1 VLEKF
6 CLFCEL
12 PLSGRV
18 RAKEDV
24 LPKWLLTHLDLK
36 TSDRLRGVHMSD
48 LGTRHRPPRV
58 QGAHTIL
65 QGAVCEKC
73 NNQWMSD
80 LETRVGPIIRALSLG
95 HPLSLKK
102 ADAANLSTWTFKT
115 LALYNITT
123 NYRPLVA
130 LTDFRHVYRER
141 TPPPGRHVELAYL
154 SEAVPTTFAT
164 RMSPIKFLLLPS
176 NSNKQD
182 IARRVDESSFVITM
196 QIGKLLLQVAG
207 LPSFG
212 IWTRSD
218 ERRDDVFRIFPQIP
232 DEFAWPPKRN
242 FDGSIDSF
250 NASVGMRLFFDVPN

>member
-1 VLEKF
+1 VLRQNSIVHNEVHPTVSPSNVT
-6 CLFCEL
+6 LLLAGRLLNPASSSL
-12 PLSGRV
+12 PHVADFNGIRHG
-18 RAKEDV
+18 
-24 LPKWLLTHLDLK
+24 WDLR
-36 TSDRLRGVHMSD
+36 D
-48 LGTRHRPPRV
+48 P
-58 QGAHTIL
+58 QAHTIL

-80 LETRVGPIIRALSLG
+80 IETTVGPIIRALSLG
-95 HPLSLKK
+95 HSLSLKTT
-102 ADAANLSTWTFKT
+102 DAANLSTWTFKT

-154 SEAVPTTFAT
+154 SQAVPTTFTT

-212 IWTRSD
+212 SWTRSD
-218 ERRDDVFRIFPQIP
+218 ERRDDVLRIFAQIP
-232 DEFAWPPKRN
+232 DEFAWPPKHN
-242 FDGSIDSF
+242 FDGAIDSL
-250 NASVGMRLFFDVPN
+250 NMSVGLRLLLDVPN